1 VNVADF
7 VRDRL
12 ERWLNG
18 VWYEGR
24 PGAAILAPLSAL
36 FGAASAIR
44 RAAYRRRLLRSHR
57 PAVPV
62 VVVGNLSVGGT
73 GKTPLTAWLARQLA
87 DRGIV
92 AGVLLR
98 GYGSAAGSARRA
110 IAGADPREV
119 GDEAALLAAEVP
131 GPVVVAADRA
141 AGTRLLEAQGA
152 QLIVCDD
159 GLQHYA
165 LQRDLEIV
173 VVDGRRG
180 LGNGRLLPA
189 GPLREGVGR
198 LDEVDY
204 VVTHVAAGAAAPA
217 RPPGPSAAPRGLCM
231 TLRAEDAR
239 SLQGA
244 VRRRRLQE
252 FGGGPVHAVAGIGN
266 PARFFDMLQAAGI
279 DVIRHP
285 FPDHHDFEP
294 SDLEFA
300 DARPI
305 LMTAKD
311 AVKCRAFAD
320 ARMWEV
326 PVSAELS
333 PDGGRALV
341 AHVAALVPTL
351 TG

>member
-1 VNVADF
+1 M
-7 VRDRL
+7 
-12 ERWLNG
+12 
-18 VWYEGR
+18 
-24 PGAAILAPLSAL
+24 LAPFSAL
-36 FGAASAIR
+36 FGAVSLIR

-73 GKTPLTAWLARQLA
+73 GKTPFTAWLVQQLA
-87 DRGIV
+87 DRGVV

-98 GYGSAAGSARRA
+98 GYGAAAGVARRA
-110 IAGADPREV
+110 IPGADPREV
-119 GDEAALLAAEVP
+119 GDEAAMLAAMVP

-141 AGTRLLEAQGA
+141 AGARLLEAQGA

-165 LQRDLEIV
+165 LERDLEV
-173 VVDGRRG
+173 VVIDGSRG

-189 GPLREGVGR
+189 GPLREGVRR

-204 VVTHVAAGAAAPA
+204 VVTNVPAADLAPA
-217 RPPGPSAAPRGLCM
+217 SVRSPGPSAAPRELRM
-231 TLRAEDAR
+231 TLRADEAR
-239 SLQGA
+239 SLQDPL
-244 VRRRRLQE
+244 RRRRLQE
-252 FGGGPVHAVAGIGN
+252 FGDGPVHAVAGIGN
-266 PARFFDMLQAAGI
+266 PSRFFEMLRAAG
-279 DVIRHP
+279 VEAIRHP
-285 FPDHHDFEP
+285 FADHHAFEP
-294 SDLEFA
+294 ADLDFA

-326 PVSAELS
+326 PVCAVLS
-333 PDGGRALV
+333 PDGGRSLLAR
-341 AHVAALVPTL
+341 VAALVPTL